1 MKFSSWPILSTVHG
15 VCCIA
20 SSQGDPYMQSS
31 PSAGNA
37 WAQLNQNTWPAVAGG
52 SDQAALQAQALALQ
66 LSLQASGNLDQARQL
81 SLSSLEHADCAAA
94 TADWSVEWESGQMQ
108 SMPCGGDRGGPDG
121 RSFYSSL
128 RGRCLCRAWVPWRL
142 SR

>member
-1 MKFSSWPILSTVHG
+1 MASCFCCAWHVLHG
-15 VCCIA
+15 
-20 SSQGDPYMQSS
+20 QLTGLLFMQSS

-81 SLSSLEHADCAAA
+81 SFRHFS
-94 TADWSVEWESGQMQ
+94 MQ
-108 SMPCGGDRGGPDG
+108 YVLMQQHFGLIRET
-121 RSFYSSL
+121 
-128 RGRCLCRAWVPWRL
+128 
-142 SR
+142 